1 MERFM
6 FELNKDYS
14 RENIHQTVGGNKD
27 SFLPASNGKIVAAC
41 LRLELNPRAP
51 EYIVCN
57 SGASARAAGLTLSRQ
72 AEPVPVFIRQDSDR
86 YRFVGHFAAQETYT
100 TQVECAP
107 FTQGAGLTP
116 SQVSRVIKMRAHK

>member
-1 MERFM
+1 M

-14 RENIHQTVGGNKD
+14 RENIHQTVGGNKN
-27 SFLPASNGKIVAAC
+27 SFLPAHHGKIVAAC
-41 LRLELNPRAP
+41 LRPELNPKAP

-57 SGASARAAGLTLSRQ
+57 SGADARAAGLTLSRQ

-86 YRFVGHFAAQETYT
+86 YRYIGHFSAQETYM

-107 FTQGAGLTP
+107 FVQGTGLH
-116 SQVSRVIKMRAHK
+116 SNQISRVIKMRPHK